1 MQNIL
6 QEHIDALIESEKW
19 EAMGKMEYVTQEELD
34 KHIEK
39 IFEDFDKS
47 KEMWITKHNTFCWKM
62 IGGILKW
69 KFLI

>member
-1 MQNIL
+1 LKIGKKCLATEVFKMQNIL
-6 QEHIDALIESEKW
+6 QEHIDALIESEKL

-47 KEMWITKHNTFCWKM
+47 KEM
-62 IGGILKW
+62 
-69 KFLI
+69 